1 MLSNALAWAQPALGC
16 QQMCSLATQLLH
28 LLGSYRSGAGVWKG
42 TFGILRAITIVL
54 RECRDC
60 TCSEPS
66 HPLAA
71 LLLQN
76 WPLITQA
83 MSATISHTDQH
94 HGYSESLSSFSNL
107 LSAAA
112 GLRSASDIV
121 PPLATSLAIGFAH
134 APHGSW
140 LQCIVDLSNC
150 ESVRAQH
157 AVAFSQLL
165 AELQH
170 AFMQSLQTSKAGPAA
185 SKPCADVVCCVPPV
199 FSACCM
205 PRVVLY
211 VVYPDAGALV
221 PAWLSMVSSLL
232 LSWRELVEAVLLG
245 DLMRQSILLLAHFLS
260 QEHPVKAPVEALGFV
275 RTLAAVRSDSV
286 ARVLNEPC
294 AEHVGRASS
303 SGPLLTGS
311 QIVRCLLHGMAGS
324 MPSADLREIVVATR
338 QLWDAFGD
346 EVFQRWMLEAVGCE
360 GTPTASC
367 SHATK
372 AAFIKDIFSEKSR
385 KMPQHFKQLLKRF
398 CGGKRKGAGE
408 VPGEAS

>member
-1 MLSNALAWAQPALGC
+1 MLML
-16 QQMCSLATQLLH
+16 
-28 LLGSYRSGAGVWKG
+28 YV
-42 TFGILRAITIVL
+42 
-54 RECRDC
+54 
-60 TCSEPS
+60 
-66 HPLAA
+66 
-71 LLLQN
+71 
-76 WPLITQA
+76 
-83 MSATISHTDQH
+83 
-94 HGYSESLSSFSNL
+94 
-107 LSAAA
+107 
-112 GLRSASDIV
+112 
-121 PPLATSLAIGFAH
+121 
-134 APHGSW
+134 
-140 LQCIVDLSNC
+140 
-150 ESVRAQH
+150 
-157 AVAFSQLL
+157 
-165 AELQH
+165 
-170 AFMQSLQTSKAGPAA
+170 
-185 SKPCADVVCCVPPV
+185 VPPV
-199 FSACCM
+199 VSACCM

-346 EVFQRWMLEAVGCE
+346 AVFQRWMLEAVGCE